1 MYVGFTTKFYYCI
14 KGFSLHKLAFN
25 ESFSHL
31 INNKFHPVYPRLIMP
46 QSTYN
51 SSSAVLISEQV
62 HSSDIQHQKQIANKE
77 SDWFYGTEEL
87 LDALPKVWTRSM
99 LYLLIGFTAVALP
112 WTMFSQVD
120 ETGNASGR
128 IEPKGATQ
136 KLDSAV
142 TGSVIAVN
150 VKEGATVK
158 AGQVLVEIESEV
170 LRTELQQTQ
179 ARIEGLVNR
188 QAQLELLKN
197 QVLLA
202 INIQEQQ
209 NQSQQLEKLAQ
220 LNQAKANVDA
230 KQSAYHLQKLER
242 LAQVDQVK
250 QNINSTEIAH
260 RLTKSRLQRDLSE
273 VSRYRKLL
281 QEGAI
286 PQTRFVEIEKTAE
299 DSQRLEE
306 EAKANIQQA
315 QLRLQ
320 EELSRY
326 NSIMSQAQSDIQQ
339 AKLRLQE
346 QESSYQSVVQAGKL
360 TLLKNQE
367 QLKDLQTQ
375 ITTVKSEITQTK
387 SQIKSLEL
395 QLQQRVVRS
404 PIDGTIFELPVKK
417 PGSVVQPGQMMAQIA
432 PKGADLI
439 LKAQMPSQQSG
450 FLKVGMPVKIK
461 FDAYPFQEYGVTQ
474 GRVTWISPDAKMQ
487 ENSPTRLETYELE
500 ITLEKPYIQ
509 AGNKRIP
516 LTPGQTA
523 TAEVIVRQRRLID
536 FILDPFKK
544 LQNNGLD
551 L

>member
-1 MYVGFTTKFYYCI
+1 
-14 KGFSLHKLAFN
+14 
-25 ESFSHL
+25 
-31 INNKFHPVYPRLIMP
+31 MP

-51 SSSAVLISEQV
+51 SSSAFVISGQAQ
-62 HSSDIQHQKQIANKE
+62 SSTIQNEKQTTDKPK
-77 SDWFYGTEEL
+77 DWFYGTEEL
-87 LDALPKVWTRSM
+87 LDALPKAWTRSM
-99 LYLLIGFTAVALP
+99 LYLLISFTAIALP
-112 WTMFSQVD
+112 WTMFAQVD

-136 KLDSAV
+136 KIDSAV

-150 VKEGATVK
+150 FQEGTTVK
-158 AGQVLVEIESEV
+158 AGQVLVEMESDV

-179 ARIEGLVNR
+179 AKLEGLVNR

-209 NQSQQLEKLAQ
+209 NQSQKLEKLAQ
-220 LNQAKANVDA
+220 LNQARQNLDA
-230 KQSAYHLQKLER
+230 KNSAYNLQKLEK

-250 QNINSTEIAH
+250 QSINSNQIAH
-260 RLTKSRLQRDLSE
+260 RLAKSRLSRDFLE
-273 VSRYRKLL
+273 VSRYRLLL
-281 QEGAI
+281 QQGVI
-286 PQTRFVEIEKTAE
+286 PQTKVVELEKTAE
-299 DSQRLEE
+299 ESQRLQE
-306 EAKANIQQA
+306 EAKANIQQT

-326 NSIMSQAQSDIQQ
+326 QSIMNQARSDIEQ

-346 QESSYQSVVQAGKL
+346 EESSYQSVVQAGKL

-375 ITTVKSEITQTK
+375 VTTIKSEIAQTK
-387 SQIKSLEL
+387 SQITSLQL

-404 PIDGTIFELPVKK
+404 PIDGIIFELPIKK
-417 PGSVVQPGQMMAQIA
+417 PGSVVQPGQMIAQIA
-432 PKGADLI
+432 PKNAALI
-439 LKAQMPSQQSG
+439 LKAQMASQQSG
-450 FLKVGMPVKIK
+450 FVKVGMPVKIK
-461 FDAYPFQEYGVTQ
+461 FDAYPFQEYGVVQ
-474 GRVTWISPDAKMQ
+474 GRVTWISPNSKIQ
-487 ENSPTRLETYELE
+487 ENSPNRLESYEVE
-500 ITLEKPYIQ
+500 IALEKPYIQ
-509 AGNKRIP
+509 AGNKRIF

-523 TAEVIVRQRRLID
+523 TAEVIVRQRRVID

-544 LQNNGLD
+544 LRNNGLE

>member
-1 MYVGFTTKFYYCI
+1 
-14 KGFSLHKLAFN
+14 
-25 ESFSHL
+25 
-31 INNKFHPVYPRLIMP
+31 MP

-51 SSSAVLISEQV
+51 SSAFVISGQAQSSAIP
-62 HSSDIQHQKQIANKE
+62 HDQKTTDKPK
-77 SDWFYGTEEL
+77 DWFYGTEEL
-87 LDALPKVWTRSM
+87 LDALPKAWTRSM
-99 LYLLIGFTAVALP
+99 LYLLISFTAIALP
-112 WTMFSQVD
+112 WTMFAQVD

-150 VKEGATVK
+150 FKEGSTVK
-158 AGQVLVEIESEV
+158 AGQVLVEMESDV

-179 ARIEGLVNR
+179 AKLEGLVNR
-188 QAQLELLKN
+188 QTQLELLKN

-220 LNQAKANVDA
+220 LNQARQNVDA
-230 KQSAYHLQKLER
+230 KQSAYNWQKVEK

-250 QNINSTEIAH
+250 QSINSNQIAH
-260 RLTKSRLQRDLSE
+260 RLAKSRLSRDFLE
-273 VSRYRKLL
+273 VSRYRLLL
-281 QEGAI
+281 QQGVI
-286 PQTRFVEIEKTAE
+286 PQTKVVELEKAAE
-299 DSQRLEE
+299 ESQRLQE
-306 EAKANIQQA
+306 EAKANIKQT

-326 NSIMSQAQSDIQQ
+326 QSIMNQARSDIEQ

-367 QLKDLQTQ
+367 QFKDLQTQ
-375 ITTVKSEITQTK
+375 VSTIKSEIAQTK
-387 SQIKSLEL
+387 SQITSLQL

-404 PIDGTIFELPVKK
+404 PIDGIIFELPIKK
-417 PGSVVQPGQMMAQIA
+417 PGSVVQPGQMIAQIA
-432 PKGADLI
+432 PKNAALI
-439 LKAQMPSQQSG
+439 LKAQMASQQSG
-450 FLKVGMPVKIK
+450 FVKVGMPVKIK
-461 FDAYPFQEYGVTQ
+461 FDAYPFQEYGVVQ
-474 GRVTWISPDAKMQ
+474 GRVNWISPNSKIQ
-487 ENSPTRLETYELE
+487 ENSPNRLETYEVE
-500 ITLEKPYIQ
+500 IALEKPYIQ
-509 AGNKRIP
+509 VGNKRIL

-523 TAEVIVRQRRLID
+523 TAEVIVRQRRVID

-544 LQNNGLD
+544 LQKNGLE

>member
-1 MYVGFTTKFYYCI
+1 
-14 KGFSLHKLAFN
+14 
-25 ESFSHL
+25 
-31 INNKFHPVYPRLIMP
+31 MP

-51 SSSAVLISEQV
+51 SSSAFVISEQA
-62 HSSDIQHQKQIANKE
+62 HSSGIQHEKQTATKE
-77 SDWFYGTEEL
+77 NDWFYGTEEL

-99 LYLLIGFTAVALP
+99 LYLLISFTAVALP

-150 VKEGATVK
+150 IKEGTTVK
-158 AGQVLVEIESEV
+158 AGQVLVEIESE
-170 LRTELQQTQ
+170 LLQTELQQTQ
-179 ARIEGLVNR
+179 AKIEGLVNR

-220 LNQAKANVDA
+220 LNQARENVDA
-230 KQSAYHLQKLER
+230 KQSAYHLQGLER
-242 LAQVDQVK
+242 LAQVEQVK

-260 RLTKSRLQRDLSE
+260 RLAKSRLNRDLLE
-273 VSRYRKLL
+273 VSRYRLLL

-286 PQTRFVEIEKTAE
+286 PQTRFVELEKTAE

-306 EAKANIQQA
+306 EAKANIKQA

-326 NSIMSQAQSDIQQ
+326 NSIRSQAQSDIQQ

-375 ITTVKSEITQTK
+375 ITSLQSEITQTK

-417 PGSVVQPGQMMAQIA
+417 PGSVVQPGQMLAQIA
-432 PKGADLI
+432 PKGAALI

-450 FLKVGMPVKIK
+450 FVKVGMPVKIK

-474 GRVTWISPDAKMQ
+474 GRVTWISPDAKVP
-487 ENSPTRLETYELE
+487 ENSPNRLETYQLE
-500 ITLEKPYIQ
+500 IALEQPYIQ

-516 LTPGQTA
+516 LAPGQTA
-523 TAEVIVRQRRLID
+523 TAEVIVRQRRVID

>member
-1 MYVGFTTKFYYCI
+1 
-14 KGFSLHKLAFN
+14 
-25 ESFSHL
+25 
-31 INNKFHPVYPRLIMP
+31 MP

-51 SSSAVLISEQV
+51 SSSAVLISPQDYSSVIQDEQ
-62 HSSDIQHQKQIANKE
+62 IINQEN
-77 SDWFYGTEEL
+77 DWFYGTEEL
-87 LDALPKVWTRSM
+87 LDALPKAWTRSM
-99 LYLLIGFTAVALP
+99 LYLLISFTAIVLP
-112 WTMFSQVD
+112 WTMFAQVD

-128 IEPKGATQ
+128 IEPQGATQ

-158 AGQVLVEIESEV
+158 AGQALVEIESDV
-170 LRTELQQTQ
+170 LRTEMQQSQ
-179 ARIEGLVNR
+179 AKLEGLINR

-209 NQSQQLEKLAQ
+209 NQSQILEKLAQ
-220 LNQAKANVDA
+220 VNQARGNMDA
-230 KQSAYHLQKLER
+230 KQSAYHLQKLEK
-242 LAQVDQVK
+242 LAQIDQVK
-250 QNINSTEIAH
+250 QNINSTQIAYS
-260 RLTKSRLQRDLSE
+260 LAKSRLSRDLLE
-273 VSRYRKLL
+273 VARYRLLL

-286 PQTRFVEIEKTAE
+286 PQIKLVELEKTAE
-299 DSQRLEE
+299 DSQRLQE
-306 EAKANIQQA
+306 EAKANIQIA

-320 EELSRY
+320 EEMSRY
-326 NSIMSQAQSDIQQ
+326 QSIMIQNQSDIEQ

-346 QESSYQSVVQAGKL
+346 QESSYKTVVQAGKL
-360 TLLKNQE
+360 SLLKNQE

-387 SQIKSLEL
+387 SQIKSLEF

-404 PIDGTIFELPVKK
+404 PIDGIIFELPVKK

-432 PKGADLI
+432 PKGAALI

-450 FLKVGMPVKIK
+450 FVKVGMPVKIK
-461 FDAYPFQEYGVTQ
+461 FDAYPFQEYGVMK
-474 GRVTWISPDAKMQ
+474 GRVNWISPDAKIQ
-487 ENSPTRLETYELE
+487 ENSPTRAEVYQLE
-500 ITLEKPYIQ
+500 IALEQPYIQ
-509 AGNKRIP
+509 TGNKRIY

-523 TAEVIVRQRRLID
+523 SAEVIVRQRRVID
-536 FILDPFKK
+536 FMLDPFKK
-544 LQNNGLD
+544 LQNNGLE

>member
-1 MYVGFTTKFYYCI
+1 
-14 KGFSLHKLAFN
+14 
-25 ESFSHL
+25 
-31 INNKFHPVYPRLIMP
+31 MP

-51 SSSAVLISEQV
+51 SSSAILISGQT
-62 HSSDIQHQKQIANKE
+62 HSADIQQEKQTETTEK
-77 SDWFYGTEEL
+77 DWFYGTEEL
-87 LDALPKVWTRSM
+87 LDALPKAWTRSM
-99 LYLLIGFTAVALP
+99 LYLLVSFTAVALP

-136 KLDSAV
+136 TLDSAV

-150 VKEGATVK
+150 VQEGATVQ
-158 AGQVLVEIESEV
+158 AGQVLVEIDSEV
-170 LRTELQQTQ
+170 LRTEMQQTQ
-179 ARIEGLVNR
+179 AKLEGLVNR

-220 LNQAKANVDA
+220 VNQARENLDA
-230 KQSAYHLQKLER
+230 KQSAYNLQQWER
-242 LAQVDQVK
+242 LAQIEQAK
-250 QNINSTEIAH
+250 QSINSTQIAH
-260 RLTKSRLQRDLSE
+260 RLAKSRLSRDLLE
-273 VSRYRKLL
+273 VARYRQLL
-281 QEGAI
+281 KQGVI
-286 PQTRFVEIEKTAE
+286 PQIRFVEIEKTAE
-299 DSQRLEE
+299 ESQRLAE
-306 EAKANIQQA
+306 EAKANIKQS

-320 EELSRY
+320 EDVSRY
-326 NSIMSQAQSDIQQ
+326 NSMMTQAKSDIEQ

-375 ITTVKSEITQTK
+375 ITSVTSEITQTK

-417 PGSVVQPGQMMAQIA
+417 PGSVVQTGQMLAQIA
-432 PKGADLI
+432 PKGATLI

-450 FLKVGMPVKIK
+450 FVKVGMPVKIK

-474 GRVTWISPDAKMQ
+474 GRVTWK
-487 ENSPTRLETYELE
+487 
-500 ITLEKPYIQ
+500 
-509 AGNKRIP
+509 G
-516 LTPGQTA
+516 
-523 TAEVIVRQRRLID
+523 
-536 FILDPFKK
+536 
-544 LQNNGLD
+544 
-551 L
+551 

>member
-1 MYVGFTTKFYYCI
+1 
-14 KGFSLHKLAFN
+14 
-25 ESFSHL
+25 
-31 INNKFHPVYPRLIMP
+31 MP

-51 SSSAVLISEQV
+51 SSSAVLISGQT
-62 HSSDIQHQKQIANKE
+62 HSTDIQQEKQTATTEK
-77 SDWFYGTEEL
+77 DWFYGTEEL
-87 LDALPKVWTRSM
+87 LDALPKAWTRSM
-99 LYLLIGFTAVALP
+99 LYLLVSFTAIALP

-136 KLDSAV
+136 TLDSAV

-150 VKEGATVK
+150 VQEGATVQ
-158 AGQVLVEIESEV
+158 AGQVLVEIDSEV
-170 LRTELQQTQ
+170 LRTELQQTH
-179 ARIEGLVNR
+179 AKLEGLVNR

-220 LNQAKANVDA
+220 VNQARENLAA
-230 KQSAYHLQKLER
+230 KQSAYNLQQWER
-242 LAQVDQVK
+242 LAQIEQAK
-250 QNINSTEIAH
+250 QSINSTQIAH
-260 RLTKSRLQRDLSE
+260 SLAKSRLSRDLLE
-273 VSRYRKLL
+273 VARYRQLL
-281 QEGAI
+281 KQGVI
-286 PQTRFVEIEKTAE
+286 PQIRFVEIEKTAE
-299 DSQRLEE
+299 ESQRLGEE
-306 EAKANIQQA
+306 TKANIKQS

-320 EELSRY
+320 EEVSRY
-326 NSIMSQAQSDIQQ
+326 NSIMTQAKSDIEQ

-375 ITTVKSEITQTK
+375 ITSVTSEITQTK

-417 PGSVVQPGQMMAQIA
+417 PGSVVQTGQMLAQIA
-432 PKGADLI
+432 PKGATLI

-450 FLKVGMPVKIK
+450 FVKVGMPVKIK

-474 GRVTWISPDAKMQ
+474 GRVTWISPDAKIP

-500 ITLEKPYIQ
+500 IALEQPYIQ

-523 TAEVIVRQRRLID
+523 TAEVIVRQRRVID

-544 LQNNGLD
+544 LQKNGLD